1 MRASERSRRY
11 RQDDGH
17 RRTMPAY
24 LFFELH
30 GWTLLL
36 GVFALICAVYAIDNG
51 DPTAGWIAGCC
62 GLGAALTWMMARSG

>member
-1 MRASERSRRY
+1 
-11 RQDDGH
+11 
-17 RRTMPAY
+17 MPAY

-30 GWTLLL
+30 GWALLL